1 VFEGFTPDPELRNLP
16 VALGGDLEP
25 ETLLSAYR
33 NGVFPWPEGDGGAP
47 LAWWS
52 PDPRPV
58 IPVDGLHVSKTLR
71 RRVRSCGW
79 ETSVDARFGEV
90 VTRCA
95 ARPEGTWISPE
106 IRAAYVALHE
116 LGHAHSLEVWEGD
129 ALVGGLYG
137 VLVGAVFC
145 GESMFHVRTD
155 ASKVAL
161 LDLVVRLGEA
171 GGLLVDVQ
179 VPTEH
184 FLRLG
189 ALLVSR
195 ESFLDVLRRLRDVRV
210 ELARERLPVARLA

>member
-1 VFEGFTPDPELRNLP
+1 MPDPAVRNAP
-16 VALGGDLEP
+16 VGVGGDLEP

-33 NGVFPWPEGDGGAP
+33 NGVFPWPDGDGDGP

-52 PDPRPV
+52 PDPRPLL
-58 IPVDGLHVSKTLR
+58 PVDGFHVSKTLR

-79 ETSVDARFGEV
+79 ETIVDRCFGAV
-90 VTRCA
+90 VARCA
-95 ARPEGTWISPE
+95 DRPEGTWITPE
-106 IRAAYVALHE
+106 VRDAYGRLHE

-129 ALVGGLYG
+129 ELVGGLYG

-145 GESMFHVRTD
+145 GESMFRARTD

-161 LDLVVRLGEA
+161 LDLVRRLDAA

-189 ALLVSR
+189 AVLVTR

-210 ELARERLPVARLA
+210 ELSRERLPVARLA